1 MLVIQKPS
9 VFQTSFIGLCALL
22 FAGCSDPASR
32 ALLKGE
38 KLIQQGQYA
47 KATAELESATRLLPR
62 NAQAWNHLGLA
73 LHYQKQYAPAQN
85 AYRQALA
92 IDHNLASAR
101 FNLGNLLYEHND
113 FASAMDQLTSYTLL
127 QPRSVDAWLRLG
139 SAQLQTKRF
148 DLAERSFRA
157 ALELQPGSCE
167 ALNGLGNVAFYR
179 RRTQDAL
186 NYFSRALALDTSY
199 APAILNTAVV
209 AHQSLNNR
217 QQALQGYRNY
227 LALMPQ
233 SQNADAVRAA
243 ATQLEAERA
252 PPIVTN
258 RAPLLAAKANVP
270 TVAARS
276 PAASPAPA
284 STSGAPILVQKPTT
298 VPIVP
303 SKPAVSQPAQT
314 NKATQAPPKVVVAQ
328 SEIEVTKLPDDII
341 IRPVQDLGPNARGGD
356 SGTNSVQQTSANVG
370 ANTATAGSDSSRAAK
385 PGLLA
390 RLNPFNGKP
399 KPTSAEAGPKY
410 AYIAPARPAPGN
422 HTEAEK
428 QFSAALTAQRSGDV
442 RAAFANYKKATDA
455 DPSYFE
461 AHYNR
466 GLAAYQMSSWQESLH
481 AYEYA
486 LALRPDSVDAR
497 YNFALA
503 LKAANYLDDCAQ
515 QLALILRDHPDESR
529 AHLSLGNLYA
539 YKLNQ
544 PQLAR
549 DHFSKVLEYDPQN
562 PQASEI
568 RYWLAS
574 HP

>member
-1 MLVIQKPS
+1 MSVIQKS
-9 VFQTSFIGLCALL
+9 SAFLLSYVAVAALL
-22 FAGCSDPASR
+22 LTGCSDPASR

-38 KLIQQGQYA
+38 KLIQHGQYT
-47 KATAELESATRLLPR
+47 KAIAELETATRLLPR

-73 LHYQKQYAPAQN
+73 LHYQKQYAPAQQ

-101 FNLGNLLYEHND
+101 FNLGNLLYEHSD
-113 FASAMDQLTSYTLL
+113 FVAAIDQLTSYTLL
-127 QPRSVDAWLRLG
+127 QPRSVDAWLKLG
-139 SAQLQTKRF
+139 SAQLQAKRY

-179 RRTQDAL
+179 RRVQDAL
-186 NYFSRALALDTSY
+186 NYFSRALALDTNY
-199 APAILNTAVV
+199 APAILNSAVV

-217 QQALQGYRNY
+217 QQALHGYRNY
-227 LALMPQ
+227 LALVPQ
-233 SQNADAVRAA
+233 SQSTDAVKAA
-243 ATQLEAERA
+243 ATQLETELA
-252 PPIVTN
+252 PPPSMMTN
-258 RAPLLAAKANVP
+258 RPALLAVKTNPPPA
-270 TVAARS
+270 AARVL
-276 PAASPAPA
+276 SPAPT
-284 STSGAPILVQKPTT
+284 STAPILVQRPTT

-303 SKPAVSQPAQT
+303 SKPVVTQVAQT

-328 SEIEVTKLPDDII
+328 SEIEVTKLPDDLV
-341 IRPVQDLGPNARGGD
+341 IRPVQDLGSNARGGD
-356 SGTNSVQQTSANVG
+356 SSTNSVQPATANVG
-370 ANTATAGSDSSRAAK
+370 AAGDSSRTAK
-385 PGLLA
+385 SGLLA

-399 KPTSAEAGPKY
+399 KPLAQEGAPKY
-410 AYIAPARPAPGN
+410 AYLSPARPGAGN
-422 HTEAEK
+422 RSEAEK
-428 QFSAALTAQRSGDV
+428 HFAAAVKAQRSGEI
-442 RAAFANYKKATDA
+442 RTAFAGYKKAVEV
-455 DPSYFE
+455 DPAYFE

-466 GLAAYQMSSWQESLH
+466 GLAAYEMGNWQESLR

-486 LALRPDSVDAR
+486 LALRPDSIDAR

-503 LKAANYLDDCAQ
+503 LKAANYLDDAAQ
-515 QLALILRDHPDESR
+515 QLAQILQTRPDESR

-549 DHFSKVLEYDPQN
+549 QHFSKVLEYDPQN

-568 RYWLAS
+568 RFWLAS